1 MSSESELRRR
11 ELLRETRRLNQ
22 NQAPFLPAVH
32 PRYQRIYRGLYPE
45 GITEGRG
52 TELHSSEREKEESGT
67 GSSFTTRIL
76 VSALLFVGYI
86 FICQSPGLVKNLDGG
101 QVVELVQEKIQVEE
115 LTGVS
120 GIEGLVRNFIK

>member
-1 MSSESELRRR
+1 MSRESELRRR

-45 GITEGRG
+45 GIAEGFR
-52 TELHSSEREKEESGT
+52 TELHNQGEEKDTEGNN
-67 GSSFTTRIL
+67 SSFTTRLL
-76 VSALLFVGYI
+76 VSALLFVGYL

-101 QVVELVQEKIQVEE
+101 QVVELVQEKMQVDQF
-115 LTGVS
+115 L
-120 GIEGLVRNFIK
+120 K